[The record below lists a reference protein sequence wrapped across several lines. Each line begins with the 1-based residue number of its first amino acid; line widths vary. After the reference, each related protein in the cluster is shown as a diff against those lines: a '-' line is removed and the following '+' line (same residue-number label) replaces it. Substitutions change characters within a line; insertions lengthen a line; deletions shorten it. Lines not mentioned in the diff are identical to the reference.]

1 MQNLD
6 RFNFKI
12 AIIEVDNQ
20 TSIYDNIQTGIYD
33 VFSIRWEDDGL
44 YVKFYD
50 YSKKG
55 FYADYLLQ
63 EVNQNNCKFQLLQC
77 TGLKDKNGKL
87 IFEGD
92 IVQVH
97 IKEHKKDTLI
107 TPNFTYGVCKWY
119 MYSFFIQKIENNTN
133 PTKKVLS
140 IDFFDTLEIIG
151 NKFLNPELIENI

>member
-12 AIIEVDNQ
+12 AIHSKKINGCDLPCGV
-20 TSIYDNIQTGIYD
+20 YD
-33 VFSIRWEDDGL
+33 VF
-44 YVKFYD
+44 
-50 YSKKG
+50 G
-55 FYADYLLQ
+55 FQKSFTLLQ
-63 EVNQNNCKFQLLQC
+63 IIVFFNQKKYFIDLSTHSFTLLQC

-87 IFEGD
+87 VFEKD

-97 IKEHKKDTLI
+97 IKKDKKDNFI
-107 TPNFTYGVCKWY
+107 TPNFTYGVCEWY

-133 PTKKVLS
+133 TTKKVLS

-151 NKFLNPELIENI
+151 NQFENPELIENI